1 MSQSEKPAPNL
12 STHREAPG
20 GAGKKAGWA
29 KRPSPNI
36 TVEDLQARYQKG
48 VSRVGTLH
56 TELDSLPLSRA
67 TSFSALLHV
76 VGPVVLTVLTL
87 ALLWLLSWIL
97 HFNFWDLFQSHQK
110 PDLEFTLVQD
120 TKATRPDNPKF
131 KGNFNQRA
139 GGTPKKSQPLKAIE
153 EPPQAASK
161 KSEPPKPQ
169 PPAVKP
175 QPTPPMAQP
184 KPVAQK
190 TPAPQTMA
198 EKPAIAPT
206 IKTPS
211 KENPA
216 PAATASPNT
225 ATATPAVSA
234 ATGTSSQ
241 AASQGNQYT
250 SSAASSS
257 SMGNPQAGNSPN
269 PGVDVA
275 QDIDFGPF
283 MADLERR
290 IKRNWVPP
298 RGSESRKVV
307 LMLFIAR
314 DGNVIRIDVK
324 KSSGDTEADESAKQ
338 AVVASLPFL
347 ALPPQFKE
355 DILPVEFAFDYNVLN
370 PKNPKQA
377 LKW

>member
-1 MSQSEKPAPNL
+1 MSQSEKPAPHL
-12 STHREAPG
+12 STHREASE
-20 GAGKKAGWA
+20 GAGKKASWA
-29 KRPSPNI
+29 KRPGPNI
-36 TVEDLQARYQKG
+36 TVEDLQARFQKG
-48 VSRVGTLH
+48 VSRVGTIH

-67 TSFSALLHV
+67 TSLSALLHV
-76 VGPVVLTVLTL
+76 VGPVVLTVVTL
-87 ALLWLLSWIL
+87 ALLWLLSWLL

-120 TKATRPDNPKF
+120 TKATRPDKPKF

-153 EPPQAASK
+153 EPPQAAAK

-169 PPAVKP
+169 QPAVKP
-175 QPTPPMAQP
+175 QSTQPAVQP
-184 KPVAQK
+184 KPLAEKAPDPQK
-190 TPAPQTMA
+190 TA
-198 EKPAIAPT
+198 EKPAVTPT

-211 KENPA
+211 KEKPA
-216 PAATASPNT
+216 SDASAVSGSTAPPATAANGQ
-225 ATATPAVSA
+225 A
-234 ATGTSSQ
+234 AQ
-241 AASQGNQYT
+241 PASQGSQFSGSDIGN
-250 SSAASSS
+250 S
-257 SMGNPQAGNSPN
+257 SMGNPQAGNSPS

>member
-1 MSQSEKPAPNL
+1 MSQSEKPVSKPFSQKAT
-12 STHREAPG
+12 SE
-20 GAGKKAGWA
+20 GAGEKVGRA
-29 KRPSPNI
+29 KRPSPAM
-36 TVEDLQARYQKG
+36 TVEALQARYQKG
-48 VSRVGTLH
+48 VSRVGTQAQL
-56 TELDSLPLSRA
+56 ESLPLGRA
-67 TSFSALLHV
+67 TSLSALLHV
-76 VGPVVLTVLTL
+76 FGPVVLTVVTL

-139 GGTPKKSQPLKAIE
+139 GGAPKKSQPLKAIE
-153 EPPQAASK
+153 EPPQAAAK

-169 PPAVKP
+169 QPAVKP
-175 QPTPPMAQP
+175 QPTQPAVQP

-190 TPAPQTMA
+190 TPTPQKTA
-198 EKPAIAPT
+198 EKPAITPT
-206 IKTPS
+206 IKMPS
-211 KENPA
+211 KEKPA
-216 PAATASPNT
+216 QAATASANN
-225 ATATPAVSA
+225 ATATPAQSA
-234 ATGTSSQ
+234 ATGTNSQ
-241 AASQGNQYT
+241 AASQGTQFT
-250 SSAASSS
+250 GSSSNSS
-257 SMGNPQAGNSPN
+257 SMGNPQAGNSAN

>member
-1 MSQSEKPAPNL
+1 MSQSEKPVSRPSSQGAI
-12 STHREAPG
+12 SESAGVKG
-20 GAGKKAGWA
+20 GRA
-29 KRPSPNI
+29 KRPSPAM
-36 TVEDLQARYQKG
+36 TVEALQTRYQKG
-48 VSRVGTLH
+48 VSRVGTQAQL
-56 TELDSLPLSRA
+56 ESMPLGRA
-67 TSFSALLHV
+67 TSLSALLHL
-76 VGPVVLTVLTL
+76 VGPVVLTVVTL
-87 ALLWLLSWIL
+87 VLLWVLSWIL

-110 PDLEFTLVQD
+110 QDLEFTLVQD

-153 EPPQAASK
+153 EPPQAAAK

-169 PPAVKP
+169 QPAVKP
-175 QPTPPMAQP
+175 QPSQP
-184 KPVAQK
+184 EIQPRPAAQK
-190 TPAPQTMA
+190 VPALQKTV
-198 EKPAIAPT
+198 EKPAVVPT

-211 KENPA
+211 KEKPS
-216 PAATASPNT
+216 PAATANPNPT
-225 ATATPAVSA
+225 TATPAQAS
-234 ATGTSSQ
+234 TSGTSSQ
-241 AASQGNQYT
+241 AASQGTQFT
-250 SSAASSS
+250 GSSTSSS
-257 SMGNPQAGNSPN
+257 SMGNPQAGTSPN

-290 IKRNWVPP
+290 IKRNWIPP

-314 DGNVIRIDVK
+314 DGNVIKIDVK
-324 KSSGDTEADESAKQ
+324 KSSGDAEADESAKQ
-338 AVVASLPFL
+338 AVMASLPFL

>member
-1 MSQSEKPAPNL
+1 MSQSEKPVSNVSA
-12 STHREAPG
+12 HRETSE
-20 GAGKKAGWA
+20 GARQKAGRA
-29 KRPSPNI
+29 KRPTPAI
-36 TVEDLQARYQKG
+36 TIEALQGRHQKG
-48 VSRVGTLH
+48 ISRVGTQAQL
-56 TELDSLPLSRA
+56 ESLPLGRA
-67 TSFSALLHV
+67 TSLSALLHV
-76 VGPVVLTVLTL
+76 VGPMVLTVVTL

-120 TKATRPDNPKF
+120 TQATRPDNPKF

-139 GGTPKKSQPLKAIE
+139 GGVTQKSQPLKAIE
-153 EPPQAASK
+153 EPLKAAAK
-161 KSEPPKPQ
+161 KAEPPKPQ
-169 PPAVKP
+169 QPAVKP
-175 QPTPPMAQP
+175 QPTQPTVQP
-184 KPVAQK
+184 KPVAQQSPAQEK
-190 TPAPQTMA
+190 TA
-198 EKPAIAPT
+198 EKPTVTPT
-206 IKTPS
+206 IKKPS
-211 KENPA
+211 KETPA
-216 PAATASPNT
+216 QVTTASPTTATASS
-225 ATATPAVSA
+225 AQSA

-241 AASQGNQYT
+241 AASQGTQFT
-250 SSAASSS
+250 GSSSNSS

-275 QDIDFGPF
+275 QDVDFGPF

-314 DGNVIRIDVK
+314 DGNVIKIDVK
-324 KSSGDTEADESAKQ
+324 KSSGDAEADESAKQ